1 MLKTMGGKMLVILI
15 LGALFTGAGIYTM
28 ENSKVYKESRTQ
40 VMSCEK
46 QGERLVCWKDE

>member
-1 MLKTMGGKMLVILI
+1 MEVKMLIILI

-28 ENSKVYKESRTQ
+28 ENSKVYNDPLTQ

-46 QGERLVCWKDE
+46 QGERLVCWKDD